1 MSAVDLKASENA
13 TWPSSQAAVQ
23 AVRAGAL
30 TFTAGQVALGPRGEV
45 LHPGDLGLQIGAAVA
60 NLEAAL
66 RQCGA
71 GLAEVV
77 KIIAFFVP
85 DRSCDERDFTEL
97 LARALPAELSIAL
110 CVVPVTALPLWG
122 LRVQLQAIAIDHRV
136 RRTIA
141 PTAELPPLPRPFVHG
156 VRGGEMIFPSAQSA
170 RLPDGSIAFAGDIVA
185 QSKLAMN
192 RLEKVLRML
201 GADLDD
207 VVKQNRWASGDPSEE
222 AWKPAALAVA
232 NRYSEPGPV
241 ATGIDIP
248 EEVAGRVLIK
258 IDVIA
263 MRGADGARLPRTH
276 AWPQGHWDWPIHLTY
291 KHGCRCGDFVFVG
304 GQVSW
309 DPKSRIIDPGAM
321 IPQTRRT
328 MENIARILGD
338 LGAGMTDVVLVTSF
352 YNPTGNLD
360 DTEHNWATCRSAFP
374 GGGPAFVAVP
384 NLFPTYP
391 DMLTEIEAIAYIG
404 QPASSS
410 QT

>member
-1 MSAVDLKASENA
+1 MSAVDLKASKSA
-13 TWPSSQAAVQ
+13 TWPSSRSAVQ

-30 TFTAGQVALGPRGEV
+30 TFTAGQVALGSRGEV
-45 LHPGDLGLQIGAAVA
+45 LHPGDIGLQITSAVA
-60 NLEAAL
+60 NLENAL

-71 GLAEVV
+71 GLVDLAKV
-77 KIIAFFVP
+77 IAFFVP
-85 DRSCDERDFTEL
+85 DRTCDELAFTEL
-97 LARALPAELSIAL
+97 LARALPVDLSIAL
-110 CVVPVTALPLWG
+110 CVVPVATLPLWG
-122 LRVQLQAIAIDHRV
+122 LRVQLQAIAIDHGI
-136 RRTIA
+136 RRTVA
-141 PTAELPPLPRPFVHG
+141 PTAELPALPRPFVHG
-156 VRGGEMIFPSAQSA
+156 VRGGDMIFSSAQSA
-170 RLPDGSIAFAGDIVA
+170 RLPDGSIAFGGDIVA
-185 QSKLAMN
+185 QSKLAMD
-192 RLEKVLRML
+192 RLEKILQLL

-248 EEVAGRVLIK
+248 EEVAEQVLIK

-263 MRGADGARLPRTH
+263 MRGVDGRRLKRTH

-321 IPQTRRT
+321 VPQTRRT
-328 MENIARILGD
+328 LENIGRILGEVE
-338 LGAGMTDVVLVTSF
+338 AGMEDVVLVTSF
-352 YNPTGNLD
+352 YNPTKNLD
-360 DTEHNWATCRSAFP
+360 DTEHNWSTCQSAFP

-391 DMLTEIEAIAYIG
+391 DMLTEIEAIAYVR
-404 QPASSS
+404 PAASSS